1 MADPTR
7 TEEEELP
14 RTERQGMPGKTPG
27 QAEGEDAERRE
38 PPVHEP
44 GKTAGTAEGG
54 PEVST
59 DEAPAERSPDPNR
72 LS

>member
-7 TEEEELP
+7 AKEELP

-27 QAEGEDAERRE
+27 QAEGEDAKERRE

-59 DEAPAERSPDPNR
+59 DEVPAERSPDPTR
-72 LS
+72 V